1 MNEQELQELLE
12 GFQGVNYPKVNRNQQ
27 AYDQTEQFIEAEV
40 ARLLEMYR
48 GLTTL
53 DQRARLIRDGL
64 DLYLRRGHGYS
75 IEGNIGAHYRQIGAR
90 VEDCDFEHMIPQAK
104 IRDALIQGR
113 LTIRQAMNPP
123 TCWLHKI
130 YTSNSSRLVGPAAP
144 PVYGTFSAAT
154 AWFSRPSTRLSMVH
168 GYRIPMDVLS
178 QTMLDFLTSDPE
190 RH

>member
-1 MNEQELQELLE
+1 MNEQELQDLLE
-12 GFQGVNYPKVNRNQQ
+12 GFQEVNYPKVKRNQQ
-27 AYDQTEQFIEAEV
+27 AYDQTDEFIEAEV

-75 IEGNIGAHYRQIGAR
+75 IEGNIGAHYRQIGVR

-123 TCWLHKI
+123 TCWLHRDLHQQLKQAGWA
-130 YTSNSSRLVGPAAP
+130 SRTPSLWYFFRR
-144 PVYGTFSAAT
+144 YGVVFQAEYETFNG
-154 AWFSRPSTRLSMVH
+154 TRIHNPDEWSFADH
-168 GYRIPMDVLS
+168 CRFFNI
-178 QTMLDFLTSDPE
+178 
-190 RH
+190 